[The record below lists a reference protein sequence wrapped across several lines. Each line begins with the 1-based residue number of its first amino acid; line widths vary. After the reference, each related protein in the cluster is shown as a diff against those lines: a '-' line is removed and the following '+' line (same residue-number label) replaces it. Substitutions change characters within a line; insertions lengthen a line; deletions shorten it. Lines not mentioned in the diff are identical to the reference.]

1 MSPPQPLP
9 PPAMSPPQPLPP
21 PITLVVMLVAVA
33 ESCEVV
39 VCWFAL
45 AVRLANWSKAKVRMF
60 STIEKG

>member
-1 MSPPQPLP
+1 MSPPLPL
-9 PPAMSPPQPLPP
+9 

-39 VCWFAL
+39 VCWFEL
-45 AVRLANWSKAKVRMF
+45 AVRLTNWSKAKARMF